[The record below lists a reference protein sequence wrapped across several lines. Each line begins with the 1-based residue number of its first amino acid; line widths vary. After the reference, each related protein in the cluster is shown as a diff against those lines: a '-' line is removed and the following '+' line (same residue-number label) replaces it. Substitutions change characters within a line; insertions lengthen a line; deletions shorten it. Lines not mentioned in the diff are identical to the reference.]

1 MMRNAGKGMEDT
13 FTSGFIAG
21 VVSGCITSSLDFIL
35 VKLFKFGDLLF
46 IDFAG
51 FVSFN
56 HHPGNFPE
64 YLYALIIQLLF
75 SGDLGW
81 IFYALIKKSPYNQ
94 MFKGIIYGITVWFII
109 YGVLFLYKIDYIIN
123 QSFYNSVQNY
133 LIALLFGLIL
143 PLIHRRQQKKMKI
156 N

>member
-75 SGDLGW
+75 SGNLGW

-109 YGVLFLYKIDYIIN
+109 YGVLFLCKIDYDSAALWLDFALNPSPPTKENEN
-123 QSFYNSVQNY
+123 QLGFRR
-133 LIALLFGLIL
+133 L
-143 PLIHRRQQKKMKI
+143 PG
-156 N
+156 